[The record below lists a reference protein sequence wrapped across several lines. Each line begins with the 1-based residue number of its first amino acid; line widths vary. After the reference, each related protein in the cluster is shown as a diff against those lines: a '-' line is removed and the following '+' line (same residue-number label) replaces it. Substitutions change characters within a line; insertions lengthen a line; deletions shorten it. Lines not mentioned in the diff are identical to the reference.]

1 MSQTIDAVIDSQ
13 GRIRLLEE
21 ITVKGKH
28 RAKVIIYD
36 EVEKDST
43 DFSIV
48 GSMEIIDD
56 DLESASREI
65 SANFNRSIEQSTGE
79 SSSILL

>member
-1 MSQTIDAVIDSQ
+1 MSQTVDAVIDAQ

-21 ITVKGKH
+21 IKIKGKH

-36 EVEKDST
+36 EEEAVSS

-48 GSMEIIDD
+48 GSMEILDE

-65 SANFNRSIEQSTGE
+65 SEALVRSIEKSARDLE
-79 SSSILL
+79 N

>member
-1 MSQTIDAVIDSQ
+1 MSQTVDAVIDSQ

-21 ITVKGKH
+21 VAIKGKH

-36 EVEKDST
+36 EVEVEAS

-48 GSMEIIDD
+48 GSMEIIDE

-65 SANFNRSIEQSTGE
+65 SDNLNRSIEQTAE
-79 SSSILL
+79 DLNN